1 MAAVTQLISTYTG
14 GVSTQPDVKKL
25 SGQVREADNCF
36 ADPTFGMTKR
46 SGSLYL
52 ASLDDTPALKDGKWF
67 FILRDNRE
75 AYIGCIVNGNIRIW
89 NAITTVEASVDVS
102 AGSTYITNTSTE
114 SNRHIFDVL
123 TIQDT
128 SIITNKNTVVAA
140 QAIPSWTSGKNAT
153 VRLLEVSYGAE
164 YVIDIN
170 GTEAARYDS
179 PPNAD
184 SSTINANTILDDLK
198 SDLEGKGYTVTKLDS
213 SLEIT
218 SDTAFEINSRGG
230 IGNDALL
237 SFQDTLEVASLL
249 PNQSIDGRLVKIINT
264 DTDGLG
270 YWTEFT
276 ADDGV
281 SGNGFWEET
290 VAPNVSPGFD
300 NSTMPHQLKATA
312 PNTFVLEPIPYE
324 GRLVGD
330 DETNPQPSFVGE
342 KIQKSFFNSN
352 RLGFLSEANVIMSQS
367 GDPYNFYS
375 ASAQQQISS
384 DVIDLN
390 ASSTRPVLLF
400 SILNVAQ
407 GLLMFSRRQQFLLF
421 SEDGALSPSTAVIRQ
436 ISEYEMNT
444 LVEPVNTGNSI
455 TFTSKSPSQSRVY
468 SMVTRGSEDSPLV
481 ADIGKV
487 VSGYLPD
494 SIDFIESSPQN
505 ELTIFSGNTDKSLYF
520 YRTYSNGQQIV
531 LQSWFKWTMPGELQ
545 TFFAVEDRLF
555 TVCAAGGHYLL
566 SVVYFNQVQE
576 TEIIVNESGSIAGNP
591 ALEFYTKPSSIVLDG
606 DNSKI
611 YLPFTLPS
619 QPATLLVTSS
629 RTTFRRV
636 NFDQFGYDDIASYN
650 PNDDAGYIV
659 KVDSWG
665 EDGGGKY
672 AVVNNQ
678 DLTGYATHCVVGY
691 DYTMSLELPEFYY
704 KMDGNDKVSDF
715 TASLTISRLK
725 FSIGL
730 SGAISFKINA
740 KGSDEWTDT
749 QPVIEANYYLS
760 NDSPL
765 ADENIFILPVYQRSK
780 NFLVKAE
787 SDFPFPVSINSMM
800 WEGQYSPRYYRR
812 V

>member
-1 MAAVTQLISTYTG
+1 MAAVTQLIPTYTG
-14 GVSTQPDVKKL
+14 GVSSQPDVKKL
-25 SGQVREADNCF
+25 SGQVREAENCF

-46 SGSLYL
+46 SGSRYL
-52 ASLDDTPALKDGKWF
+52 ATLADSPDLKDAKWF

-75 AYIGCIVNGNIRIW
+75 AYIGCIVDGGIRIW

-102 AGSTYITNTSTE
+102 AGSAYINNTSTTID
-114 SNRHIFDVL
+114 RYAFDVL
-123 TIQDT
+123 TIQDV
-128 SIITNKNTVVAA
+128 SIITNKETDVEALA
-140 QAIPSWTSGKNAT
+140 TPTWTAGKNAT
-153 VRLLEVSYGAE
+153 VRLLEVAYGAE

-170 GTEAARYDS
+170 GSEVARYDS
-179 PPNAD
+179 PANSD
-184 SSTINANTILDDLK
+184 TTTINANTILDKLK
-198 SDLEGKGYTVTKLDS
+198 TDLEGEGFTVTKLDS
-213 SLEIT
+213 SLEIQN
-218 SDTAFEINSRGG
+218 SAAFTIDSRGG
-230 IGNDALL
+230 VGNDSLI
-237 SFQDTLEVASLL
+237 SFQDTVDVASIL
-249 PNQSIDGRLVKIINT
+249 PNQSIQDRLVKIINT

-270 YWTEFT
+270 YWAEFT

-330 DETNPQPSFVGE
+330 DETNPQPSFVGQ
-342 KIQKSFFNSN
+342 KIQKAFFNSN

-375 ASAQQQISS
+375 SSAQQQIAS

-390 ASSTRPVLLF
+390 ASSTRPVFLF

-494 SIDFIESSPQN
+494 SIDFIEASPQN
-505 ELTIFSGNTDKSLYF
+505 ELTIFTGSNDNSMYF
-520 YRTYSNGQQIV
+520 YRTYSNGQEIV
-531 LQSWFKWTMPGELQ
+531 LQSWFKWTMPGNMQ

-555 TVCAAGGHYLL
+555 SVCEAGGHYLL
-566 SVVYFNQVQE
+566 SVAYFNQVQE
-576 TEIIVNESGSIAGNP
+576 TEIIVNESGSITGNP
-591 ALEFYTKPSSIVLDG
+591 ALDFYTAPTSVVKDG
-606 DNSKI
+606 DNTKV
-611 YLPFTLPS
+611 YLPFTLTTL
-619 QPATLLVTSS
+619 PATFLVTSS
-629 RTTFRRV
+629 RSNFRRI
-636 NFDQFGYDDIASYN
+636 NFDQFGYDDIASYA
-650 PNDDAGYIV
+650 PTDDAGFIV

-665 EDGGGKY
+665 EDVNGKY
-672 AVVNNQ
+672 AVINNQ
-678 DLTGYATHCVVGY
+678 DLTGYADHCVLGY

>member
-46 SGSLYL
+46 SGSRYL
-52 ASLDDTPALKDGKWF
+52 ANLADTPALKDAKWF

-75 AYIGCIVNGNIRIW
+75 AYIGCIVDGDIRIW

-102 AGSTYITNTSTE
+102 AGSAYIANSTTTID
-114 SNRHIFDVL
+114 RYAFDVL
-123 TIQDT
+123 TIQDV
-128 SIITNKNTVVAA
+128 SIITNKMTDVDALA
-140 QAIPSWTSGKNAT
+140 TPSWTAGKNAT
-153 VRLLEVSYGAE
+153 VRLLEVAYGAE

-170 GTEAARYDS
+170 GSEAARYNS
-179 PPNAD
+179 PAD
-184 SSTINANTILDDLK
+184 SDSETINANTILDKLK
-198 SDLEGKGYTVTKLDS
+198 TDLEGEGFTVTKLDS
-213 SLEIT
+213 SLEIEK
-218 SDTAFEINSRGG
+218 SAAFTIDSRGG
-230 IGNDALL
+230 VGNDSLI
-237 SFQDTLEVASLL
+237 SFQDTVDVASIL
-249 PNQSIDGRLVKIINT
+249 PNQSIHDRLVQIINT

-270 YWTEFT
+270 YWAEFT

-324 GRLVGD
+324 SRLVGD
-330 DETNPQPSFVGE
+330 DETNPQPSFVGQT
-342 KIQKSFFNSN
+342 IQKAFFNSN

-375 ASAQQQISS
+375 ASAQQQIAS

-390 ASSTRPVLLF
+390 ASSTRPVFLF

-421 SEDGALSPSTAVIRQ
+421 SEDGALSPSTAVVRQ

-481 ADIGKV
+481 ADIGKI

-494 SIDFIESSPQN
+494 SIDFIEASPQN
-505 ELTIFSGNTDKSLYF
+505 ELTIFSGSNDNSMYF
-520 YRTYSNGQQIV
+520 YRTYSNGQEIV
-531 LQSWFKWTMPGELQ
+531 LQSWFKWTMPGNME

-555 TVCAAGGHYLL
+555 SICEVGGHYLL
-566 SVVYFNQVQE
+566 SVIYFNQVQE
-576 TEIIVNESGSIAGNP
+576 TEIIVNTDGSVTGNP
-591 ALEFYTKPSSIVLDG
+591 ALDMYTSPTSIVKDG
-606 DNSKI
+606 KNSKV
-611 YLPFTLPS
+611 YLPFTLPTL
-619 QPATLLVTSS
+619 PATFMVTSS
-629 RTTFRRV
+629 RSTFRRV
-636 NFDQFGYDDIASYN
+636 NFDQFGYDDIASYS
-650 PNDDAGYIV
+650 PTDDAGFIV

-665 EDGGGKY
+665 EDGDGKY
-672 AVVNNQ
+672 AVINNQ
-678 DLTGYATHCVVGY
+678 DLTGYAAHCVVGY
-691 DYTMSLELPEFYY
+691 DYTMSLQLPEFYY

-740 KGSDEWTDT
+740 KGSEEWTDT

>member
-46 SGSLYL
+46 SGSRYL
-52 ASLDDTPALKDGKWF
+52 ANLADTPALKDAKWF

-75 AYIGCIVNGNIRIW
+75 AYIGCIVDGDIRIW

-102 AGSTYITNTSTE
+102 AGSAYIANSTTTID
-114 SNRHIFDVL
+114 RYAFDVL
-123 TIQDT
+123 TIQDV
-128 SIITNKNTVVAA
+128 SIITNKLTDVDALA
-140 QAIPSWTSGKNAT
+140 TPSWTAGKNAT
-153 VRLLEVSYGAE
+153 VRLLEVSYGAN
-164 YVIDIN
+164 YVIYNN
-170 GTEAARYDS
+170 GSEVARYDS

-184 SSTINANTILDDLK
+184 SNTINANTILDDLA
-198 SDLEGKGYTVTKLDS
+198 SDLTGAGFTVTKLDS
-213 SLEIT
+213 SLEI
-218 SDTAFEINSRGG
+218 SSTAAMNIDSKGG
-230 IGNDALL
+230 LTNDGLI
-237 SFQDTLEVASLL
+237 SFQDTVDVASIL
-249 PNQSIDGRLVKIINT
+249 PNQSINDRLVQIINT
-264 DTDGLG
+264 DTDGLS
-270 YWTEFT
+270 YWAEFT

-281 SGNGFWEET
+281 SGNGFWEEA

-330 DETNPQPSFVGE
+330 DETNPQPSFVGQT
-342 KIQKSFFNSN
+342 IQKAFFNSN

-375 ASAQQQISS
+375 ASAQQQIAS

-390 ASSTRPVLLF
+390 ASSTRPVFLF

-421 SEDGALSPSTAVIRQ
+421 SEDGALSPSTAVVRQ

-455 TFTSKSPSQSRVY
+455 TFTSKSPNQSRVY

-481 ADIGKV
+481 ADIGKI

-494 SIDFIESSPQN
+494 SIDFIEASPQN
-505 ELTIFSGNTDKSLYF
+505 ELTIFSGSNDNSMYF
-520 YRTYSNGQQIV
+520 YRTYSNGQEIV
-531 LQSWFKWTMPGELQ
+531 LQSWFKWTMPGNME

-555 TVCAAGGHYLL
+555 SICEVGGHYLL

-576 TEIIVNESGSIAGNP
+576 TEIIVNTDGSVTGNP
-591 ALEFYTKPSSIVLDG
+591 ALDMYTSPTSIVKDG
-606 DNSKI
+606 KNSKV
-611 YLPFTLPS
+611 YLPFTLPTL
-619 QPATLLVTSS
+619 PATFMVTSS
-629 RTTFRRV
+629 RGIFRRV
-636 NFDQFGYDDIASYN
+636 NFDQFGYDDIASYS
-650 PNDDAGYIV
+650 PTDDAGFIV

-665 EDGGGKY
+665 EDGDGKY
-672 AVVNNQ
+672 AVINNQ
-678 DLTGYATHCVVGY
+678 DLTGYVDHCVVGY
-691 DYTMSLELPEFYY
+691 DYTMSLDLPEFYY